1 MATSVEEL
9 TICVVC
15 CDFLT
20 DPQLLPC
27 DHVFCKDCVNL
38 MTDAGT
44 ITCPNCSNVCV
55 IGDVKPDFE
64 LATFLDELME
74 TTEKLSKLPKSSADI
89 DDVTQKHVVP
99 LSGDNNCDVCVE
111 NVIDSFCDQCQQ
123 WFCKVCRNAHSKMKA
138 TKYHTCTLLT
148 EENKQ
153 QLKPSLAEVSK
164 DLKEKTK
171 ELKTMSKIYESLIKE
186 LKAAREDVTQKT
198 KALRKAFHEEIDKH
212 FVTINSRIESFGTDQ
227 HPAMIAKMTAC
238 ADMTT
243 NLVSLLAK
251 SHLELSDENKQLLS
265 QAKELFKSL
274 SSSSIDVLQL
284 PQVRLERVQGLNLK
298 RAVDLQFG
306 RVRHKVDVCDFH
318 VVFLIM

>member
-1 MATSVEEL
+1 MATSAEEL
-9 TICVVC
+9 TLCAVC

-20 DPQLLPC
+20 DPQQLPC

-74 TTEKLSKLPKSSADI
+74 TPEKLSKLPKSSADI

-164 DLKEKTK
+164 DLKEKTNKLEK
-171 ELKTMSKIYESLIKE
+171 ECIKSESDLKSVQNDLEATIHKNKDLTKKLKEEENSLRV
-186 LKAAREDVTQKT
+186 A
-198 KALRKAFHEEIDKH
+198 
-212 FVTINSRIESFGTDQ
+212 
-227 HPAMIAKMTAC
+227 
-238 ADMTT
+238 
-243 NLVSLLAK
+243 
-251 SHLELSDENKQLLS
+251 EN
-265 QAKELFKSL
+265 
-274 SSSSIDVLQL
+274 
-284 PQVRLERVQGLNLK
+284 
-298 RAVDLQFG
+298 
-306 RVRHKVDVCDFH
+306 
-318 VVFLIM
+318 